1 MTSGTHSHDLFR
13 AMTRFVLLAATVG
26 GLALAG
32 CSSDGLLD
40 PFKRHAAASMPVAT
54 TPPSAGWVK
63 PPTGY
68 LEGDGGVDAAT
79 IIGPPPAP
87 DSPRGKAERA
97 QFDETRKLVNT
108 PTWTQAIADA
118 DLSGKNG
125 LKSFS
130 CAAGVTLSAEATPTL
145 AHMLLR
151 MTDDAA
157 RIYQPAKA
165 IYRRS
170 RPPVGNTAPICVPRE
185 AWIETDGSYPSGHGL
200 IGWAWAS
207 VIAELVPEKA
217 GPILARGKAFGDSR
231 IVCGVHFQ
239 SDVEAGRYLGSALVT
254 RLHDDPGFLADLAKA
269 RAEVAASKAKGAPEG
284 CGA

>member
-1 MTSGTHSHDLFR
+1 MHP
-13 AMTRFVLLAATVG
+13 MTRFSLIAAVTA

-32 CSSDGLLD
+32 CSGIDGLPN
-40 PFKRHAAASMPVAT
+40 PFTHGAAPTAQVAT
-54 TPPSAGWVK
+54 TAPSAGWVK
-63 PPTGY
+63 PPPGY
-68 LEGDGGVDAAT
+68 LPAGAIDAAT

-108 PTWTQAIADA
+108 DTWSQAIADA

-125 LKSFS
+125 MKAFS

-145 AHMLLR
+145 ANMLLR
-151 MTDDAA
+151 LTDDAA
-157 RIYQPAKA
+157 KIYQPAKA
-165 IYRRS
+165 VYQRP
-170 RPPVGNTAPICVPRE
+170 RPPVGNDKPICVPRE
-185 AWIETDGSYPSGHGL
+185 AWINTDGSYPSGHGL

-217 GPILARGKAFGDSR
+217 SPILARGKAFGDSR

-239 SDVEAGRYLGSALVT
+239 SDIEAGRYLGSALLT
-254 RLHDDPGFLADLAKA
+254 RLHDDPGFMADLAKA

>member
-1 MTSGTHSHDLFR
+1 
-13 AMTRFVLLAATVG
+13 MTRFVLIAAVSGLVLVG
-26 GLALAG
+26 CAGEGLRKPPAE
-32 CSSDGLLD
+32 
-40 PFKRHAAASMPVAT
+40 PAAVAT
-54 TPPSAGWVK
+54 TAPSAGWVK
-63 PPTGY
+63 PPPGY
-68 LEGDGGVDAAT
+68 LGGDGGVVAT
-79 IIGPPPAP
+79 AIIGPPPAP

-97 QFDETRKLVNT
+97 QFDETRKLANT
-108 PTWTQAIADA
+108 PAWSQAIADA
-118 DLSGKNG
+118 DLSGRNG

-145 AHMLLR
+145 ANMLLR

-165 IYRRS
+165 AYQRP

-207 VIAELVPEKA
+207 VIAELVPDKA
-217 GPILARGKAFGDSR
+217 SPILARGKAFGDSR

-254 RLHDDPGFLADLAKA
+254 RLHDDPGFMSDLAKA
-269 RAEVAASKAKGAPEG
+269 RAEVAASRAKGPPQG

>member
-1 MTSGTHSHDLFR
+1 MI
-13 AMTRFVLLAATVG
+13 RFALVVG
-26 GLALAG
+26 AVSGLALAG
-32 CSSDGLLD
+32 CSALRAVPN
-40 PFKRHAAASMPVAT
+40 PFADHAAQAPVAT

-63 PPTGY
+63 PPPGY
-68 LEGDGGVDAAT
+68 LTGNGGLDAAT
-79 IIGPPPAP
+79 IVGPPPTPA
-87 DSPRGKAERA
+87 SPRGKAERA
-97 QFDETRKLVNT
+97 QFDETRKLANT
-108 PTWTQAIADA
+108 ETWRQAIADA

-125 LKSFS
+125 MKSFS

-145 AHMLLR
+145 ANMLLR

-165 IYRRS
+165 AYRRP

-185 AWIETDGSYPSGHGL
+185 PWVDTDGSYPSGHGL

-217 GPILARGKAFGDSR
+217 SPILARGKAFGDSR

-254 RLHDDPGFLADLAKA
+254 RLHDDPTFMADLAKA
-269 RAEVAASKAKGAPEG
+269 RAEVAASKATGAPAG
-284 CGA
+284 CGS

>member
-1 MTSGTHSHDLFR
+1 
-13 AMTRFVLLAATVG
+13 MTRFALIAALAS
-26 GLALAG
+26 GLALAS
-32 CSSDGLLD
+32 CSALD
-40 PFKRHAAASMPVAT
+40 APNPFAAAKAPVAM

-63 PPTGY
+63 PPPGY
-68 LEGDGGVDAAT
+68 LTGNGGLDAT
-79 IIGPPPAP
+79 VILGPPPEPA
-87 DSPRGKAERA
+87 SPRGKAERA
-97 QFDETRKLVNT
+97 QFKETRKLANT
-108 PTWTQAIADA
+108 PAWSQAIADA

-125 LKSFS
+125 MKSFS

-165 IYRRS
+165 VYRRP

-207 VIAELVPEKA
+207 VIAELVPDQA
-217 GPILARGKAFGDSR
+217 SPILARGKAFGDSR
-231 IVCGVHFQ
+231 VVCGVHFQ
-239 SDVEAGRYLGSALVT
+239 SDIEAGRYLGSALVT
-254 RLHDDPGFLADLAKA
+254 RLHDDPDFMSDLAKA
-269 RAEVAASKAKGAPEG
+269 RAEVAASRANGPPAG
-284 CGA
+284 CGR

>member
-1 MTSGTHSHDLFR
+1 MS
-13 AMTRFVLLAATVG
+13 RFAFIAAVAS

-32 CSSDGLLD
+32 CSAIDGLPN
-40 PFKRHAAASMPVAT
+40 PFAHSAAPAAQVAT

-63 PPTGY
+63 PPPGY
-68 LEGDGGVDAAT
+68 LPGNGGIDAAA

-97 QFDETRKLVNT
+97 QFNETRKLVNT
-108 PTWTQAIADA
+108 EAWSRAIADA

-125 LKSFS
+125 MKSFS

-145 AHMLLR
+145 ANLLLR
-151 MTDDAA
+151 LTDDAA
-157 RIYQPAKA
+157 KIYQPAKSV
-165 IYRRS
+165 YQRP

-217 GPILARGKAFGDSR
+217 SPILARGKAFGDSR

-254 RLHDDPGFLADLAKA
+254 RLHDDPGFMADLAKA
-269 RAEVAASKAKGAPEG
+269 REEVAASKAKGAPAG

>member
-1 MTSGTHSHDLFR
+1 
-13 AMTRFVLLAATVG
+13 MTRFVLIAAALS

-32 CSSDGLLD
+32 CSSDGQPSLFKAN
-40 PFKRHAAASMPVAT
+40 PFKAQAAKPAAVAM

-63 PPTGY
+63 PPPGY
-68 LEGDGGVDAAT
+68 LPAGAIDAAT
-79 IIGPPPAP
+79 IIGPPPTP

-97 QFDETRKLVNT
+97 QFEETRKLVNT
-108 PTWTQAIADA
+108 ETWSRAIADA

-125 LKSFS
+125 MKAFS

-145 AHMLLR
+145 ASLLLR
-151 MTDDAA
+151 LTDDAA
-157 RIYQPAKA
+157 KIYQPAKKV
-165 IYRRS
+165 YQRP

-185 AWIETDGSYPSGHGL
+185 DWINTDGSYPSGHGL

-217 GPILARGKAFGDSR
+217 SPILARGKAFGDSR
-231 IVCGVHFQ
+231 IICGVHFQ
-239 SDVEAGRYLGSALVT
+239 SDVEAGRYLGAALVT
-254 RLHDDPGFLADLAKA
+254 RLHDDPGFMSDLAKA

-284 CGA
+284 CPAA

>member
-1 MTSGTHSHDLFR
+1 
-13 AMTRFVLLAATVG
+13 MTRFALIAAVAS
-26 GLALAG
+26 GLALAS
-32 CSSDGLLD
+32 CSALD
-40 PFKRHAAASMPVAT
+40 APDLFGAAKPLVAT
-54 TPPSAGWVK
+54 TAPSAGWVK
-63 PPTGY
+63 PPPGY
-68 LEGDGGVDAAT
+68 LTGNGGIDAAV
-79 IIGPPPAP
+79 ILGPPPEP
-87 DSPRGKAERA
+87 GSPRGKAERA
-97 QFDETRKLVNT
+97 QFKETRRLANT
-108 PTWTQAIADA
+108 PAWSQAIADA

-125 LKSFS
+125 MKSFS

-165 IYRRS
+165 AYRRP

-207 VIAELVPEKA
+207 VIAELVPDQA
-217 GPILARGKAFGDSR
+217 SPILARGKAFGDSR

-239 SDVEAGRYLGSALVT
+239 SDIEAGRYLGSALVT
-254 RLHDDPGFLADLAKA
+254 RLHDDPGFMSDLAKA
-269 RAEVAASKAKGAPEG
+269 RAEVAASRANGPPTG
-284 CGA
+284 CGR

>member
-1 MTSGTHSHDLFR
+1 
-13 AMTRFVLLAATVG
+13 MTRFVLIAAAMGGVALASCSAG
-26 GLALAG
+26 GL
-32 CSSDGLLD
+32 SS
-40 PFKRHAAASMPVAT
+40 PFKDHAAAPAPVAMT
-54 TPPSAGWVK
+54 APSAGWVK
-63 PPTGY
+63 PPPGY
-68 LEGDGGVDAAT
+68 LDGDGGIDAKT
-79 IIGPPPAP
+79 IIGPPPAA
-87 DSPRGKAERA
+87 DSARGKAERA
-97 QFDETRKLVNT
+97 QFEETRKLVNT
-108 PTWTQAIADA
+108 PAWTQAIADA

-130 CAAGVTLSAEATPTL
+130 CAAGVTLSAESTPTL

-165 IYRRS
+165 TYRRP

-207 VIAELVPEKA
+207 VIAELAPDKA
-217 GPILARGKAFGDSR
+217 SSILARGKAFGDSR

-269 RAEVAASKAKGAPEG
+269 RAEVAASKAKGPPEN
-284 CGA
+284 CET

>member
-1 MTSGTHSHDLFR
+1 
-13 AMTRFVLLAATVG
+13 MTRFAPVAVASALILS
-26 GLALAG
+26 LAG
-32 CSSDGLLD
+32 CSALPR
-40 PFKRHAAASMPVAT
+40 PFAERAPAKVAMT
-54 TPPSAGWVK
+54 APSAGWVK
-63 PPTGY
+63 PPPGY
-68 LEGDGGVDAAT
+68 LEGNGGIDAVA
-79 IIGPPPAP
+79 ILGPPPAP

-97 QFDETRKLVNT
+97 QFVETRKLVNT
-108 PTWTQAIADA
+108 AAWSQAIADA

-145 AHMLLR
+145 ARLLLR

-165 IYRRS
+165 SFKRP
-170 RPPVGNTAPICVPRE
+170 RPPVGNSAPICVPRE

-207 VIAELVPEKA
+207 VIAELVPEKTS
-217 GPILARGKAFGDSR
+217 PILARGKAFGDSR
-231 IVCGVHFQ
+231 VICGVHYQ

-254 RLHDDPGFLADLAKA
+254 RLHDEPAFMSDLAKA
-269 RAEVAASKAKGAPEG
+269 REEVAASKTKGPPAG

>member
-1 MTSGTHSHDLFR
+1 MI
-13 AMTRFVLLAATVG
+13 RFSPIAAG
-26 GLALAG
+26 AFAAGLALAS
-32 CSSDGLLD
+32 CSALPSVPN
-40 PFKRHAAASMPVAT
+40 PFAAHAPKAAVAT

-63 PPTGY
+63 PPPGY
-68 LEGDGGVDAAT
+68 LEGNGGIDAT
-79 IIGPPPAP
+79 VILGPPPAP
-87 DSPRGKAERA
+87 DTPRGKADRA
-97 QFDETRKLVNT
+97 TFDETRKLVNT
-108 PTWTQAIADA
+108 PAWSQAIADA

-125 LKSFS
+125 MKSFS

-145 AHMLLR
+145 AKMLLHI
-151 MTDDAA
+151 TDDAA
-157 RIYQPAKA
+157 KIYQPAKA
-165 IYRRS
+165 VYQRP

-217 GPILARGKAFGDSR
+217 SPILARGKAFGDSR

-239 SDVEAGRYLGSALVT
+239 SDIEAGRYLGSALVT
-254 RLHDDPGFLADLAKA
+254 RLHDDPGFMADLAKA
-269 RAEVAASKAKGAPEG
+269 REEVAASKAKGPPAG

>member
-1 MTSGTHSHDLFR
+1 MTSGAL
-13 AMTRFVLLAATVG
+13 AMTRFALITAVAS
-26 GLALAG
+26 GLALAS
-32 CSSDGLLD
+32 CSTLDGPN
-40 PFKRHAAASMPVAT
+40 PFAAAKVPVAT

-63 PPTGY
+63 PPPGY
-68 LEGDGGVDAAT
+68 LTGNGGLDAT
-79 IIGPPPAP
+79 VILGPPPEP
-87 DSPRGKAERA
+87 TSPRGKAERA
-97 QFDETRKLVNT
+97 QFKETRKLANT
-108 PTWTQAIADA
+108 PAWSQAIADA

-125 LKSFS
+125 MKSFS

-165 IYRRS
+165 VYRRP

-207 VIAELVPEKA
+207 VIAELVPDQA
-217 GPILARGKAFGDSR
+217 SPILARGKAFGDSR
-231 IVCGVHFQ
+231 VVCGVHFQ
-239 SDVEAGRYLGSALVT
+239 SDIEAGRYLGSALVT
-254 RLHDDPGFLADLAKA
+254 RLHDDPDFMSDLAKA
-269 RAEVAASKAKGAPEG
+269 RAEVAASRASGPPAE
-284 CGA
+284 CGR

>member
-1 MTSGTHSHDLFR
+1 
-13 AMTRFVLLAATVG
+13 MTRFVLIAAAVS

-32 CSSDGLLD
+32 CSSDGLPNPL
-40 PFKRHAAASMPVAT
+40 KRHAASMPVAT

-63 PPTGY
+63 PPPGY
-68 LEGDGGVDAAT
+68 LGDAGGLDAAT

-87 DSPRGKAERA
+87 DSARGKAERA

-108 PTWTQAIADA
+108 PTWSQAIADA

-145 AHMLLR
+145 ANLLLR

-157 RIYQPAKA
+157 KIYQPAKA
-165 IYRRS
+165 VYQRP
-170 RPPVGNTAPICVPRE
+170 RPPVGNKAPICVPRE

-217 GPILARGKAFGDSR
+217 SPILARGKAFGDSR

-269 RAEVAASKAKGAPEG
+269 REEVSASKAKGPPEG